1 MAKDTPPKS
10 LIRPL
15 AGPINALKPRDH
27 LAHVRMDAKLQA
39 ARYLDEA
46 VRVLVD
52 AMRDPDNPKLRKEA
66 ALDLIQMVLG
76 KPSKPPDEPKD
87 KPQVLDVEDSVL
99 EAILESDDSE
109 KNQVD

>member
-1 MAKDTPPKS
+1 MSKYTPPKS

-15 AGPINALKPRDH
+15 AGPINGQKPKDH
-27 LAHVRMDAKLQA
+27 LHHVRLDTKLQA

-52 AMRDPDNPKLRKEA
+52 TMRDTENPKLRKEA

-99 EAILESDDSE
+99 EAILEADETSE
-109 KNQVD
+109 KLE